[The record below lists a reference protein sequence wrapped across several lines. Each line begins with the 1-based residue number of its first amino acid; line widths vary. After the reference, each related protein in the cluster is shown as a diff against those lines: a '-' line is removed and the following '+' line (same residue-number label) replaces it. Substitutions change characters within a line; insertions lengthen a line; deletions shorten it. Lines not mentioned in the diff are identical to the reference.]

1 MDPDKCTEPLTWRDQ
16 HPDRRCHVHLLLL
29 NVGTGDVGE
38 QSHEACPGRLV
49 IADVAHICGDPLAC
63 IAGGQS
69 LTHHHHLS
77 TGWELLRVGQGFA
90 RKGQQ
95 RGLLTGQ
102 QFFWHLSS
110 PGFYQLSKPCLVAN
124 LFRAGLGSICMHAR
138 QLFSPASSSL
148 SSMPCCVSST
158 EKGGQSIS

>member
-110 PGFYQLSKPCLVAN
+110 PGFTNCLN
-124 LFRAGLGSICMHAR
+124 LALWQISFELDWAPFACMHGNCSR
-138 QLFSPASSSL
+138 LHQVL
-148 SSMPCCVSST
+148 
-158 EKGGQSIS
+158 